1 MRLFERIPERFFS
14 ILASSKKELY
24 LDALFVLR
32 QAFKTE
38 LVIRRTDLAA
48 MLIDTLETGMLQA
61 DFTEEEEELEEGQS
75 ASADFS
81 LSGKAYLLIRKL
93 KETGW
98 LDVEYESNSFEEH
111 ITIPDYAI
119 AMMNLLYDLSS
130 EQVKEYNSYVFATYA
145 ALKNTEENPDYYYQA
160 LQAAYQNTVHLVDEL
175 KLLFNNIRRYYQRIT
190 AELGVNELLAEHFD
204 RYKEQI
210 VDTIYYPL
218 KTIDSVPRFKHSI
231 LTCLNEWMFSSDR
244 VDTIIAQGRK
254 RHIYSSDEEGRE
266 DILSKINYISD
277 TYENIEGMIED
288 IDKKHVEYTNASI
301 DRIRYMINAD
311 RSVKGKLVELL
322 KYAGREELYHR
333 MQESLVMYRHTYLD
347 SNSLYD
353 RVKRTIKTEGKP
365 LAIEEAILDSS
376 VVEGFLAGVRKQYST
391 RKIDDFI
398 ERCFN
403 GKMEFT
409 TEDLPMESSEEFI
422 LFLLGTIRGSE
433 KSASYRVKFIEGN
446 VKRNGYQLPK
456 TIFQRKGRGQ

>member
-1 MRLFERIPERFFS
+1 
-14 ILASSKKELY
+14 
-24 LDALFVLR
+24 
-32 QAFKTE
+32 
-38 LVIRRTDLAA
+38 
-48 MLIDTLETGMLQA
+48 
-61 DFTEEEEELEEGQS
+61 
-75 ASADFS
+75 
-81 LSGKAYLLIRKL
+81 
-93 KETGW
+93 
-98 LDVEYESNSFEEH
+98 
-111 ITIPDYAI
+111 
-119 AMMNLLYDLSS
+119 
-130 EQVKEYNSYVFATYA
+130 
-145 ALKNTEENPDYYYQA
+145 
-160 LQAAYQNTVHLVDEL
+160 
-175 KLLFNNIRRYYQRIT
+175 
-190 AELGVNELLAEHFD
+190 
-204 RYKEQI
+204 
-210 VDTIYYPL
+210 
-218 KTIDSVPRFKHSI
+218 
-231 LTCLNEWMFSSDR
+231 
-244 VDTIIAQGRK
+244 
-254 RHIYSSDEEGRE
+254 
-266 DILSKINYISD
+266 ISD

-311 RSVKGKLVELL
+311 RSAKGKLVELL

-365 LAIEEAILDSS
+365 LAIEEAILDGS

>member
-231 LTCLNEWMFSSDR
+231 LTCLNEWMFSFDR

-365 LAIEEAILDSS
+365 LAIEEAILDGS

-456 TIFQRKGRGQ
+456 TIFQRKGRG

>member
-365 LAIEEAILDSS
+365 LAIEEAILDGS